1 MFGGVVAVAVRLYAR
16 MLAGA
21 ADRGVVNPTT
31 AAGVLGGGC
40 SLVRS
45 TVSRYLLEYRAGQVR
60 VVDRRRGGGCQAGS
74 RNADVR
80 VHGAR
85 KRTPVLVLLL

>member
-1 MFGGVVAVAVRLYAR
+1 MPAMFGGVVAVAVRLYAR

-60 VVDRRRGGGCQAGS
+60 VVDRRRGGGVSSWIA
-74 RNADVR
+74 
-80 VHGAR
+80 
-85 KRTPVLVLLL
+85 